1 MTTIIAAQ
9 RRSGAELLSRWLL
22 GLLYAGLATYLLFF
36 FLSTFM
42 PASVTRRL
50 FDPLA
55 AIAFWGGIPASVA
68 LFVVAYFVRE
78 RKASIRTMLL
88 AFVLGLLWFA
98 AAFAC
103 LAVQWGTAQG
113 PQP

>member
-1 MTTIIAAQ
+1 M
-9 RRSGAELLSRWLL
+9 LLSRWLL
-22 GLLYAGLATYLLFF
+22 GLSYTGLAAYLLFF
-36 FLSTFM
+36 FLSTFV
-42 PASVTRRL
+42 PAFVTRRL

-55 AIAFWGGIPASVA
+55 AVAFWGGIPASVA

-88 AFVLGLLWFA
+88 ALFLGLLWFA
-98 AAFAC
+98 AAVACFAER
-103 LAVQWGTAQG
+103 WGTAQG